1 LGYLCESGEGGSL
14 ILQLLRLLPGEFIT
28 AEVAVRAGLLE
39 NGRLEVQVLD
49 DLARP
54 EVKVLPYDVR
64 EFRGGLGRGA
74 VAEDGD
80 G

>member
-1 LGYLCESGEGGSL
+1 LGFLCESGGSL
-14 ILQLLRLLPGEFIT
+14 ILQLLGLLPGEFVT
-28 AEVAVRAGLLE
+28 AEVAIRAGLLE

-49 DLARP
+49 DPARP
-54 EVKVLPYDVR
+54 EVKVLPDDVR